1 MTNRSTPRTALLFIG
16 LSAAML
22 IAACSA
28 AAGPSPSPVPS
39 PSARPTPT
47 PIVARVT
54 TPEAAAALV
63 IAADPRFAGTM
74 PLSPDVIGASQWW
87 VATPLASGGY
97 SIELTIGW
105 GDCPAGCI
113 NKHVWTYEV
122 TSDGQVKLVSETGE
136 PVPAD
141 LPG

>member
-1 MTNRSTPRTALLFIG
+1 MTNRPTPRTALLFLG

-39 PSARPTPT
+39 PSARPSPT

-54 TPEAAAALV
+54 TPEAAAGLV
-63 IAADPRFAGTM
+63 IATDPRFAGTM
-74 PLSPDVIGASQWW
+74 PLTPDVIGASQWW

-122 TSDGQVKLVSETGE
+122 TPDGQVKLVSETGE

-141 LPG
+141 LPA